1 MRLALTRLFA
11 VGLGCGLLAGTG
23 CTVYAPMQ
31 PVMPLVR
38 QRGQAEAVASTQVTG
53 RVEATGAYSPVRRV
67 VLTAGGTLAPK
78 LGDRYF
84 LVTRQYEVGAGLYQP
99 LGPRWLLSGLAG
111 YGQAYCR
118 RGYVDLGIFG
128 PGVYSE
134 YEAAYSKRFGQLGI
148 AHVEDDWALSLTYR
162 LVRVNFDYLHDA
174 DYGPLPLPAMT
185 RHELTLSNRFGLGAR
200 PVPRWLLTYAAGL
213 SLASTARLDD
223 TGGASPYHVA
233 YEANRNLLPAFFMS
247 LGVVF
252 RPARARQ

>member
-1 MRLALTRLFA
+1 MLLTRLLTG
-11 VGLGCGLLAGTG
+11 GLGCGLLASAG

-31 PVMPLVR
+31 PVLPLVR
-38 QRGQAEAVASTQVTG
+38 QRG
-53 RVEATGAYSPVRRV
+53 RVEAGASAQFTGRAEATVAYSPARRV

-128 PGVYSE
+128 SGVYSE
-134 YEAAYSKRFGQLGI
+134 YEAAYAKRFGQLGI
-148 AHVEDDWALSLTYR
+148 ARVEDDWALSLTYR
-162 LVRVNFDYLHDA
+162 LVRVNFDYLNDA
-174 DYGPLPLPAMT
+174 GYGPLPLPAMT
-185 RHELTLSNRFGLGAR
+185 RHELAFSSRTSLGSR
-200 PVPRWLLTYAAGL
+200 PEPRWLLTTAAGL
-213 SLASTARLDD
+213 SVASTARLDE
-223 TGGASPYHVA
+223 TGGSSSRQAA
-233 YEANRNLLPAFFMS
+233 YEANRNLLPAFFAS

-252 RPARARQ
+252 RPSRATK

>member
-1 MRLALTRLFA
+1 MALTRLFA
-11 VGLGCGLLAGTG
+11 VGLGCGLLASTG

-31 PVMPLVR
+31 PLMPLVR
-38 QRGQAEAVASTQVTG
+38 QRGQLEAGASTQFTG

-134 YEAAYSKRFGQLGI
+134 YEAAYAKRFGQLGI
-148 AHVEDDWALSLTYR
+148 AYGEDSRAISLTYR
-162 LVRVNFDYLHDA
+162 LVRINFDYLRDA

-185 RHELTLSNRFGLGAR
+185 RHELALSNRLGFGAR
-200 PVPRWLLTYAAGL
+200 PTPRWLLTSAVGL
-213 SLASTARLDD
+213 SLSGTARLDD
-223 TGGASPYHVA
+223 TGTSSPYHVV

-252 RPARARQ
+252 RPARTRQ